1 MTTTQN
7 GRTAPDGPDSEA
19 TPGGTAPVSAAPG
32 STAAGSAAPLPAEAG
47 QVSEKEARQ
56 VAEAARESTWDR
68 PSFGKELFLGRFRL
82 DLIDPWPRSDPD
94 DVARAEEFLGRFRA
108 FLSSEVD
115 GAAIERDASI
125 PDSVFHGLADLGA
138 FGMKIDRKY
147 GGLGLSNLHYCRAL
161 MLAGSVSP
169 AIGALLSAHQ
179 SIGVPQPLKMFGTAE
194 QKQRFLPRLAAGEV
208 SAFLLTEPD
217 VGSDPARLAT
227 TAEPTEDGT
236 GYRLNGVKLW
246 ATNGIVA
253 TLLVVMARVP
263 AAEGRR
269 GGITAF
275 VVDGDSAGIT
285 VERRNE
291 FVGLRGL
298 ENSLTRFHD
307 VFVPA
312 ENVIGGEG
320 KGLKIA
326 LTTLNTG
333 RLSLPAMCVG
343 AGKWSLNVARGW
355 AADRVQWGRP
365 VGEHEAVA
373 QKLSFIAATTYGME
387 TMLDLCCLLADDDRN
402 DIRIEAALVKLYA
415 SEMAWKIADEL
426 IQIRGGRGYETADS
440 LAARGERPANVEQ
453 VLRDLRINRIF
464 EGSTEIMHL
473 LIAREAVDAHLSV
486 AGDIIDPEA
495 GLGRK
500 ARAGARAGAFYARW
514 LPTLAVGKGQSPS
527 SYAEFGP
534 LAAHLRQVE
543 RSSRKLARSTFYAM
557 SRWQGK
563 MERKQAFL
571 GRVVDIGAELFAMSA
586 VCVRASAERDTRPE
600 NVELA
605 DLFCRQARVRVDAL
619 FTALWD
625 NTDSVDTAAAKRI
638 LAGRY
643 AGLEE
648 GVITPSDELPWVA
661 RWSPGPS
668 TAEDVRRRIPPKP

>member
-7 GRTAPDGPDSEA
+7 SRPDPA
-19 TPGGTAPVSAAPG
+19 R
-32 STAAGSAAPLPAEAG
+32 PLPTEAG

-56 VAEAARESTWDR
+56 VAEAAREAAWDR

-82 DLIDPWPRSDPD
+82 DLISPWPRSDPQD
-94 DVARAEEFLGRFRA
+94 AARAEEFLGA
-108 FLSSEVD
+108 FGAYLDSEVD
-115 GAAIERDASI
+115 GAAIERDARI
-125 PDSVFHGLADLGA
+125 PDEVFHGLARLGA

-161 MLAGSVSP
+161 MRAGSVNP
-169 AIGALLSAHQ
+169 AISALLSAHQ
-179 SIGVPQPLKMFGTAE
+179 SIGVPQPLKMFGTPE

-246 ATNGIVA
+246 ATNGTVA

-275 VVDGDSAGIT
+275 VVEGDSAGIT
-285 VERRNE
+285 VERRNA

-307 VFVPA
+307 VFVPK

-343 AGKWSLNVARGW
+343 AGKWSLNVAREW

-373 QKLSFIAATTYGME
+373 KKLAFIAATTYGME
-387 TMLDLCCLLADDDRN
+387 SMLDLCCLLADDDRN

-426 IQIRGGRGYETADS
+426 IQIRGGRGYETAES
-440 LAARGERPANVEQ
+440 LAARGERPAAVEQ
-453 VLRDLRINRIF
+453 LLRDLRINRIF

-486 AGDIIDPEA
+486 AGDIIDPDA
-495 GLGRK
+495 RLGRK
-500 ARAGARAGAFYARW
+500 AKAGAGPPSSTRGGCPRSPWARARRPGRTPSSARW
-514 LPTLAVGKGQSPS
+514 PATCGTSSAPVASWPAPPS
-527 SYAEFGP
+527 TRCPAGRGRWSAS
-534 LAAHLRQVE
+534 R
-543 RSSRKLARSTFYAM
+543 RSSAGWWTSARSC
-557 SRWQGK
+557 SRWPRSAYGPPPS
-563 MERKQAFL
+563 
-571 GRVVDIGAELFAMSA
+571 GRS
-586 VCVRASAERDTRPE
+586 TRRTSSWPT
-600 NVELA
+600 
-605 DLFCRQARVRVDAL
+605 C
-619 FTALWD
+619 
-625 NTDSVDTAAAKRI
+625 S
-638 LAGRY
+638 AGRRGC
-643 AGLEE
+643 AS
-648 GVITPSDELPWVA
+648 TSC
-661 RWSPGPS
+661 SPGSGRTPTRWTWRPRS
-668 TAEDVRRRIPPKP
+668 GSSPAGTPPWRRAW

>member
-1 MTTTQN
+1 VTTTQD
-7 GRTAPDGPDSEA
+7 GRPAPDGPDSEA
-19 TPGGTAPVSAAPG
+19 AAGSAVPPTAGASG
-32 STAAGSAAPLPAEAG
+32 SAGSAAPLPAEAG
-47 QVSEKEARQ
+47 QVSEKEARR

-82 DLIDPWPRSDPD
+82 DLIDPWPRADPD
-94 DVARAEEFLGRFRA
+94 DAARAEDFLGRLRA
-108 FLSSEVD
+108 FVTSEVD

-246 ATNGIVA
+246 ATNGTVA

-343 AGKWSLNVARGW
+343 AGKWALNVARGW

-426 IQIRGGRGYETADS
+426 VQIRGGRGYETADS
-440 LAARGERPANVEQ
+440 LAARGERPATVEQ

-514 LPTLAVGKGQSPS
+514 LPTLTVGKGQNPS
-527 SYAEFGP
+527 AYAEFGP
-534 LAAHLRQVE
+534 LAGHLRQVE

-571 GRVVDIGAELFAMSA
+571 GRIVDIGAELFAMSA
-586 VCVRASAERDTRPE
+586 VCVRATAERDAHPE

-619 FTALWD
+619 FAALWD

-643 AGLEE
+643 ASVEE
-648 GVITPSDELPWVA
+648 GVVTPSAELPWVA
-661 RWSPGPS
+661 RWKPGPS

>member
-1 MTTTQN
+1 MTTTQD
-7 GRTAPDGPDSEA
+7 GRPAPDGPDSDT
-19 TPGGTAPVSAAPG
+19 TPQTAGA
-32 STAAGSAAPLPAEAG
+32 AAPLPAEAG
-47 QVSEKEARQ
+47 QVSEKEARR
-56 VAEAARESTWDR
+56 VAEAARESSWDR

-108 FLSSEVD
+108 FLTTEVD

-138 FGMKIDRKY
+138 FGMKIDRTY

-227 TAEPTEDGT
+227 VAEPTEDGT

-263 AAEGRR
+263 ATEGRR

-291 FVGLRGL
+291 FIGLRGL

-343 AGKWSLNVARGW
+343 AGKWALNVARGW

-426 IQIRGGRGYETADS
+426 VQIRGGRGYETADS

-486 AGDIIDPEA
+486 AGDIIDPDA

-500 ARAGARAGAFYARW
+500 ARAGARAGAFYAKW
-514 LPTLAVGKGQSPS
+514 LPTLAVGRGQSPS
-527 SYAEFGP
+527 AYAEFGP
-534 LAAHLRQVE
+534 LAPHLRQVE

-586 VCVRASAERDTRPE
+586 VCVRAQSERASRPE
-600 NVELA
+600 NIELA

-619 FTALWD
+619 FSALWD

-648 GVITPSDELPWVA
+648 GVLTPSDDLPWVA
-661 RWSPGPS
+661 GWSPGPS
-668 TAEDVRRRIPPKP
+668 TAEDVRRRIPPRP

>member
-7 GRTAPDGPDSEA
+7 GRPAPDGPDSE
-19 TPGGTAPVSAAPG
+19 SAAD
-32 STAAGSAAPLPAEAG
+32 TAGAAAPLPTEAG
-47 QVSEKEARQ
+47 QVSEKEARR

-82 DLIDPWPRSDPD
+82 DLVDPWPRSDPD
-94 DVARAEEFLGRFRA
+94 DVARGEEFLGRFRE
-108 FLSSEVD
+108 FLTSEVD

-320 KGLKIA
+320 RGLKIA

-486 AGDIIDPEA
+486 AGDIIDPDA

-514 LPTLAVGKGQSPS
+514 LPTLAVGRGQSPS
-527 SYAEFGP
+527 AYAEFGP

-619 FTALWD
+619 FAALWD

-648 GVITPSDELPWVA
+648 GVVTPSDELPWVA

>member
-1 MTTTQN
+1 M
-7 GRTAPDGPDSEA
+7 
-19 TPGGTAPVSAAPG
+19 
-32 STAAGSAAPLPAEAG
+32 PAEAG
-47 QVSEKEARQ
+47 QVSEKEARR

-94 DVARAEEFLGRFRA
+94 DVARAEEFLGQLRSFVT
-108 FLSSEVD
+108 SEVD

-161 MLAGSVSP
+161 MLAGSASP

-227 TAEPTEDGT
+227 TAEPTDDGT

-246 ATNGIVA
+246 ATNGTVA

-263 AAEGRR
+263 ATEGRR

-343 AGKWSLNVARGW
+343 AGKWALHVARGW

-426 IQIRGGRGYETADS
+426 VQIRGGRGYETADS

-514 LPTLAVGKGQSPS
+514 LPTLTVGKGQSPS
-527 SYAEFGP
+527 AYAEFGP
-534 LAAHLRQVE
+534 LAGHLRQVE

-571 GRVVDIGAELFAMSA
+571 GRIVDIGAELFAMSA
-586 VCVRASAERDTRPE
+586 VCVRASAERDSHPE

-619 FTALWD
+619 FAALWD

-643 AGLEE
+643 ASVEE
-648 GVITPSDELPWVA
+648 GVVTPSAELPWVA
-661 RWSPGPS
+661 RWEPGPS